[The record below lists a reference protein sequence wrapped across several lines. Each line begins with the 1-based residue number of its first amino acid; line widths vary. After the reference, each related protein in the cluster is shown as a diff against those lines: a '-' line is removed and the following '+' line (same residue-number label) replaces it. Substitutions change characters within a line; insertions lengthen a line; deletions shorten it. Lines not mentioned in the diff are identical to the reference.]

1 MSVDYR
7 EHVIIFDAGS
17 GLRQLGLV
25 LMARDTPPSTGSLFL
40 THTHWDHIQGL
51 PFFTLAFAPEN
62 YFVFYGEARPRYS
75 KPLRMKL
82 TGRWGAMPLA
92 SQVERWRSHFGSG
105 CGRDRSSVVRVGSGD
120 VARCLGSVDSVR
132 GRSHPWRRRALQSC
146 GAKGGKFYAMGSLSG
161 EGTLE
166 QGRSACGTAFALM

>member
-1 MSVDYR
+1 VSVDYR

-25 LMARDTPPSTGSLFL
+25 LLARDTPPSTGSLFL

-62 YFVFYGEARPRYS
+62 HFVFYGEPRPRYS

-105 CGRDRSSVVRVGSGD
+105 WC
-120 VARCLGSVDSVR
+120 CLF
-132 GRSHPWRRRALQSC
+132 P
-146 GAKGGKFYAMGSLSG
+146 
-161 EGTLE
+161 
-166 QGRSACGTAFALM
+166 SAV